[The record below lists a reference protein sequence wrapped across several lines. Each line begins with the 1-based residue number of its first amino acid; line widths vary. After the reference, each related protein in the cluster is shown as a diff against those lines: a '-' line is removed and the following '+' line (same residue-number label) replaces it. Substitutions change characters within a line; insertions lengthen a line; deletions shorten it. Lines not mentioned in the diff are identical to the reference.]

1 MRQNNLITLVF
12 NLSLLIIGCL
22 TGGILYS
29 QETGSQN
36 LNGLNSPVHYQAN
49 DSIVADIPDQVVRL
63 YGSAEVNFEDITLN
77 AELIEID
84 MEKNEVVATYG
95 LDSVGNPIGKPVF
108 SSGGESS
115 TCEYMKYNFETKKGF
130 VKEVRMQQGEG
141 YIHMSS
147 SKVQPSEEIHF
158 RDGKFTTCDKEEP
171 HFHFNLS
178 KAIVVPEKRIVTGPV
193 YMEIFN
199 VPTPLA
205 APFGFF
211 PNSET
216 KKAGIII
223 PEIQTSQQYGFGLEN
238 LGYYIPLG
246 DYWETYFYGSIFTSG
261 SWAAENRTN
270 YYKRYKYQGGLGIRF
285 EQFRG
290 KFYDS
295 FDLLN
300 KWTINWN
307 HTQDPKAHPTLKF
320 TSNIN
325 FVSDNT
331 QQTSLDAINPN
342 YFNNTFNSSIN
353 VTKRWKAGQ
362 FNGTMGLQT
371 SLQQNSQ
378 SGNYNLELPRYN
390 LSVGRFD
397 LGVLRKSKIGTKWY
411 EKINVTYNMNARNN
425 IQAPDSIFTLGEL
438 DQLNDYTLNGVEHRT
453 VIQSN
458 LRLFGGRFTFTP
470 SANYREYWNFQ
481 YEDRTWNEAESK
493 VDTTERNQFLSARD
507 LSFSGNLANN
517 VFSYYKFHGPQET
530 KFRHVASSSIGFT
543 YTPDMNLYEEIQ
555 IDEEGNTGFYSPFNQ
570 SLYREGG
577 RGASGVI
584 NFRVNNTLE
593 MKRRNKR
600 DTINNAFQTYKIV
613 DAFTINGNYDLLKDS
628 MNLSNISLAFRT
640 AKFLK
645 VFSFQTSGSF
655 SPYSWDNTT
664 GEILSEYAWNG
675 GQRIGRFR
683 SAKGVINA
691 RFGNNGRNSGSG
703 SIMKKQKPG
712 GADDDQESNGYEIPW
727 LLNLSY
733 NISYTRLSSNNAL
746 GEPVDT
752 FNLIQTV
759 RANGNVNLNN
769 KWKIDYV
776 VNLDLQELEVPSF
789 NIGIWRDL
797 HCWETSL
804 MYQQFGPLF
813 PEVGISNWSVLFKI
827 GVKASMFQDIKYD
840 HTFRN
845 PF

>member
-1 MRQNNLITLVF
+1 M
-12 NLSLLIIGCL
+12 SLLIIGGL
-22 TGGILYS
+22 SAFKSHS
-29 QETGSQN
+29 QDSGSQSM
-36 LNGLNSPVHYQAN
+36 NGLNSPVHYKAS
-49 DSIVADIPDQVVRL
+49 DSIVADIPGQIVRL
-63 YGSAEVNFEDITLN
+63 YGDAQVDYEDITLN

-95 LDSVGNPIGKPVF
+95 LDSLGNPIGKPIF
-108 SSGGESS
+108 NAGGEASA
-115 TCEYMKYNFETKKGF
+115 CEYIKYNFETKKGF

-147 SKVQPSEEIHF
+147 SKVLPNEEIHF
-158 RDGKFTTCDKEEP
+158 KNGKFTTCDKEEP

-178 KAIVVPEKRIVTGPV
+178 RAIVVPEKRIVTGPV
-193 YMEIFN
+193 YMEILN
-199 VPTPLA
+199 IPTPLA

-216 KKAGIII
+216 KKAGLII
-223 PEIQTSQQYGFGLEN
+223 PEIQTSQQFGFGLEN

-270 YYKRYKYQGGLGIRF
+270 YYQKYRYRGGFGVRF

-300 KWTINWN
+300 KWTLNWN

-342 YFNNTFNSSIN
+342 FFNNTFNSSIN

-371 SLQQNSQ
+371 SLQQNSS
-378 SGNYNLELPRYN
+378 SGNYSIELPRYN

-425 IQAPDSIFTLGEL
+425 IQAPDSIFTFGEL
-438 DQLNDYTLNGVEHRT
+438 DQLNNYTLNGVEHRT
-453 VIQSN
+453 LVQSN
-458 LRLFGGRFTFTP
+458 LRLFNGRFVFTP

-481 YEDRTWNEAESK
+481 YEERAWNPTDSTI
-493 VDTTERNQFLSARD
+493 DTTSFNNFLAARD
-507 LSFSGNLANN
+507 LSFNGNLASN
-517 VFSYYKFHGPQET
+517 FFGYYKFRDKRET
-530 KFRHVASSSIGFT
+530 KFRHVASTALGFS
-543 YTPDMNLYEEIQ
+543 YTPDINLYEEIQ
-555 IDEEGNTGFYSPFNQ
+555 VDTIGNTAYYSPFEQ

-577 RGASGVI
+577 RGDAGILS
-584 NFRVNNTLE
+584 FRLNNTVE
-593 MKRRNKR
+593 MKRRDKR
-600 DTINNAFQTYKIV
+600 DTINNAFKSYKLI
-613 DAFTINGNYDLLKDS
+613 DALTFNGNYDLLKDS
-628 MNLSNISLAFRT
+628 MNLSNISVAFRT
-640 AKFLK
+640 AQFLK
-645 VFSFQTSGSF
+645 VFSFQTNGSF
-655 SPYSWDNTT
+655 SPYSWDNET
-664 GEILSEYAWNG
+664 GETLSEYAWND
-675 GQRIGRFR
+675 GQGIGRFR

-691 RFGNNGRNSGSG
+691 RFTNDKRLKNTQSSASNQNKQQNGNSN
-703 SIMKKQKPG
+703 
-712 GADDDQESNGYEIPW
+712 DDPDAPSNNGYEIPW
-727 LLNLSY
+727 RLDLSY
-733 NISYTRLSSNNAL
+733 NINYTRLSINDVFE
-746 GEPVDT
+746 EPVDS
-752 FNLIQTV
+752 FNLVQTIV
-759 RANGNVNLNN
+759 ANGSVNLNN
-769 KWKIDYV
+769 KWKFDYM
-776 VNLDLQELEVPSF
+776 VNFNIQDFEVPNF
-789 NIGIWRDL
+789 NIGLWRDL

-813 PEVGISNWSVLFKI
+813 PTDGSSSNWSILFKI